1 MNIKFLGKW
10 SSNLIRGE
18 RNVSFVLDDKYIF
31 DFGPHSLEALL
42 EIKLDPNKIQTV
54 FITHMHLDHYAGVA
68 ELLWY
73 RSIYRAK
80 NRLTIV
86 GPKGIR
92 KNTHRL
98 TRLLHTPPQWF
109 SEQIDVNTDYI
120 EDQDSEFVKVFHSSH
135 TIPCTSYRIEYRG
148 RTIFYSGDTGY
159 SEKVVE
165 GAKGADYLIHELTYA
180 DKDRKSADLWGQSTW
195 SDAIRVFDESGA
207 KKLVPVHLTKTSSAL
222 VRKNA
227 GKLKGLIYPPDT
239 LKL

>member
-1 MNIKFLGKW
+1 MDITFLGKW
-10 SSNLIRGE
+10 SSNLIPGE
-18 RNVSFVLDDKYIF
+18 RNVSFVLDDKFVF
-31 DFGPHSLEALL
+31 DFGPHSLESLL
-42 EIKLDPNKIQTV
+42 ERKLDPNRIRTV

-92 KNTHRL
+92 KNTQSL
-98 TRLLHTPPQWF
+98 ARLLNTPPQWY
-109 SEQIDVNTDYI
+109 SEQIDVNTDYV
-120 EDQDSEFVKVFHSSH
+120 EDSDTDFVKVYHSRH

-159 SEKVVE
+159 SDEVVE
-165 GAKGADYLIHELTYA
+165 GAKGVDYLIHELTYT
-180 DKDRKSADLWGQSTW
+180 DKDRQSADHWGHSTW
-195 SDAIRVFDESGA
+195 GDVMRVFEESGA
-207 KKLVPVHLTKTSSAL
+207 KHLLPVHLTKSSSAL

-227 GKLKGLIYPPDT
+227 GRIKGLIYPPDT
-239 LKL
+239 LEL